1 MEPGQI
7 NVQVATLSHTDDRLA
22 RRVAIALAF
31 FTALILAAGSA
42 HADRVHALAR
52 TLVHSKSAKTRISAA
67 VSLGRLKDPRALKPL
82 VHALDDDNRVVRAVA
97 ATALGYLGNDAA
109 LPALQRATRDH
120 DALVRK
126 RAVEAVASIR
136 NSGTHA
142 NRRTA
147 RRGSRRATRRTRHAG
162 FGNMPK
168 RIGPE
173 PTLFIAMHSTADES
187 HGRATKALR
196 KRRAEQM
203 RGFMLRE
210 LRAQA
215 DVTLSQGEAESL
227 GLAHNSIDLSIT
239 KLDRIA
245 RGKWIEIECEI
256 RVTISNERG
265 KMLSFLTG
273 GAKVQVPRATFR
285 AKYLPELQHEAIENA
300 VKSVHADLI
309 VHLRRTS
316 NPS

>member
-1 MEPGQI
+1 MAF
-7 NVQVATLSHTDDRLA
+7 VATL
-22 RRVAIALAF
+22 
-31 FTALILAAGSA
+31 ILASGAA
-42 HADRVHALAR
+42 HADRVHTLSR
-52 TLVHSKSAKTRISAA
+52 TLIHGKNAKARISAA

-97 ATALGYLGNDAA
+97 ATALGYLGSDAA

-136 NSGTHA
+136 NDRASS
-142 NRRTA
+142 RRTA
-147 RRGSRRATRRTRHAG
+147 RRSSRRSSRRTRHAG
-162 FGNMPK
+162 FGNQPQ

-239 KLDRIA
+239 KLDRVA
-245 RGKWIEIECEI
+245 RGKWVEIECEI
-256 RVTISNERG
+256 HVTISNERG

-300 VKSVHADLI
+300 VKSVHTDLI
-309 VHLRRTS
+309 AHLRRTS